1 MSCES
6 KLMDYLITMR
16 MEASLYAAR
25 RKTLYFRQLLIYFS
39 LILCRILTIEQMK
52 MVLGFNAAEENILRK
67 NLSKFCTSGEIVR
80 ESFDYNDRYATY
92 SLSKSGFSWII
103 SQLPLLKQLLI
114 SEESLYE
121 LYRIRKKDKPS
132 NHLVCINQIKLCF
145 LCAGRNA
152 LHIHLEHER
161 PFSINHTRRTQQR
174 QKNAG
179 QIVPDLF
186 FQYQTVPVYLEADT
200 TSVRFDAA
208 KGPGEKISKYTML
221 CDPSEK
227 ARTCLQ
233 AHILFS
239 VQKNW
244 GELDNCNIILSK
256 QETELLGNPEKTN
269 LAVSMIRLVAGLH
282 NAYEIPKLVTLKE
295 VLSYLQDTA
304 PLLERQLVQG
314 PLICNASLLLHC
326 LISHGF
332 GDWNISEVRRSITI
346 LAKNM
351 QDDIKRQKLE
361 AANNAS
367 EKRKKELYHRVL
379 SSKHI
384 LYGCEHG
391 ISISCA
397 CGYTLHHE
405 LPTLFPGLYFPGEQ
419 MERVLKNC
427 GILSDSDHFFSYIP
441 SLPCRCWSLD
451 NSPGSLYYDT
461 ILNNAY
467 QFQLESGKILTAFME
482 NISDDIGGYL
492 RVRNY
497 LKLPP
502 GFLRNTLL
510 LLIIKNDL
518 TLADGGTVWDG
529 GLYYNTEGTDVA
541 RFTDPQTGQTNKT
554 SLHILNHF
562 ISQCHDSSL
571 PYLHDNTQDYA
582 YLTYTDLL
590 KASFQSITPVMF
602 VPGKNDVIE
611 RKSDPTAYF
620 TPCSYFLSDGI
631 SYQTVDFS
639 QIKK

>member
-1 MSCES
+1 MSYES
-6 KLMDYLITMR
+6 ELMDYLITMR
-16 MEASLYAAR
+16 MDASQYAVR
-25 RKTLYFRQLLIYFS
+25 HKTLYYRQLLICFS

-52 MVLGFNAAEENILRK
+52 MVLGFSSAEENILRK
-67 NLSKFCTSGEIVR
+67 NLSTFCSGGRIIR
-80 ESFDYNDRYATY
+80 ESFDYDNRYATY
-92 SLSKSGFSWII
+92 SLSKSGLAWII
-103 SQLPLLKQLLI
+103 SQLPLLKQLSL
-114 SEESLYE
+114 SEDSLCE
-121 LYRIRKKDKPS
+121 LYQIRRKDKLS

-145 LCAGRNA
+145 LCAGQNA
-152 LHIHLEHER
+152 LHIHLDHER
-161 PFSINHTRRTQQR
+161 PFSINHNKPPLQR
-174 QKNAG
+174 QKGTG
-179 QIVPDLF
+179 QIIPDLF
-186 FQYQTVPVYLEADT
+186 FQYETIPVYLEADT

-221 CDPSEK
+221 CNPSEK

-244 GELDNCNIILSK
+244 GELENCNVILSR
-256 QETELLGNPEKTN
+256 QETDLFGNPDKTN
-269 LAVSMIRLVAGLH
+269 QAVSIVRLTAGLH
-282 NAYEIPKLVTLKE
+282 NAYQTPELVTLKDI
-295 VLSYLQDTA
+295 LSYLRNTA

-314 PLICNASLLLHC
+314 PLMCNASLLLHS

-332 GDWNISEVRRSITI
+332 GDWNISEIRRSIAI
-346 LAKNM
+346 LTKSM
-351 QDDIKRQKLE
+351 QEDIKNHKLE
-361 AANNAS
+361 AANRVS
-367 EKRKKELYHRVL
+367 EKRKKELYQRIL

-405 LPTLFPGLYFPGEQ
+405 LPALLPSLYFPGEQ

-427 GILSDSDHFFSYIP
+427 GILSDSDHFYSYAP
-441 SLPCRCWSLD
+441 SLPCRCSKLD
-451 NSPGSLYYDT
+451 TSQSTLCYDT

-467 QFQLESGKILTAFME
+467 QFYKENGEILTIFME

-502 GFLRNTLL
+502 GFLKNTLL
-510 LLIIKNDL
+510 LLIIRDDL
-518 TLADGGTVWDG
+518 IMADGKTVWDG

-541 RFTDPQTGQTNKT
+541 RFTDPQTGQKDRT

-562 ISQCHDSSL
+562 ISQCRDSAL
-571 PYLHDNTQDYA
+571 PYLYGSTQDYA
-582 YLTYTDLL
+582 YLTYTDLQ
-590 KASFQSITPVMF
+590 KASFQPVTPIMF

-611 RKSDPTAYF
+611 RKSDPNAYF
-620 TPCSYFLSDGI
+620 NPCNYFLSGDI
-631 SYQTVDFS
+631 SCQAIDFL
-639 QIKK
+639 QMCK

>member
-1 MSCES
+1 MSCETE
-6 KLMDYLITMR
+6 LMDYLITMR
-16 MEASLYAAR
+16 MDVSLYTVR
-25 RKTLYFRQLLIYFS
+25 HKTLYSRQLLIYFS

-52 MVLGFNAAEENILRK
+52 MVLGFSAAEENILRK
-67 NLSKFCTSGEIVR
+67 NLSTFCAGGGIVR

-92 SLSKSGFSWII
+92 SLSKSGLSWII
-103 SQLPLLKQLLI
+103 SQLPQLKQLSI
-114 SEESLYE
+114 SEESLCK

-145 LCAGRNA
+145 LCAGQNG

-161 PFSINHTRRTQQR
+161 PFPINHNRQPLQR
-174 QKNAG
+174 QKSAG

-186 FQYQTVPVYLEADT
+186 FQYKSIPVYLEADT
-200 TSVRFDAA
+200 TSVRFDAV

-221 CDPSEK
+221 CDPSEEN
-227 ARTCLQ
+227 RTCLQ

-244 GELDNCNIILSK
+244 GELENSNIILSR
-256 QETELLGNPEKTN
+256 QETELFGNPDKTN
-269 LAVSMIRLVAGLH
+269 QAVSIVRLVVGLH
-282 NAYEIPKLVTLKE
+282 NAYQTPTLVTLKDI
-295 VLSYLQDTA
+295 LSYLQDTA

-314 PLICNASLLLHC
+314 PLCNASLLLHC

-332 GDWNISEVRRSITI
+332 GDWNISELRRSITI
-346 LAKNM
+346 LTKSM
-351 QDDIKRQKLE
+351 REDIKNHKLE
-361 AANNAS
+361 AANRAS
-367 EKRKKELYHRVL
+367 EKRKKELYHRIL

-405 LPTLFPGLYFPGEQ
+405 LPALLPGLYFPGEQ

-427 GILSDSDHFFSYIP
+427 GILSDSDHFYSYIP
-441 SLPCRCWSLD
+441 SLPCRCFRLD
-451 NSPGSLYYDT
+451 TNQSTLYYDT

-467 QFQLESGKILTAFME
+467 QFYKESGEILTIFIE

-502 GFLRNTLL
+502 GFLNNTLL
-510 LLIIKNDL
+510 LLLIRDDL
-518 TLADGGTVWDG
+518 VMADGGTVWDG

-541 RFTDPQTGQTNKT
+541 HFTDPQTGQKDRT

-562 ISQCHDSSL
+562 ISQCRDSTL
-571 PYLHDNTQDYA
+571 PYLYGSTQDYA
-582 YLTYTDLL
+582 YLTYTDLQ
-590 KASFQSITPVMF
+590 KASFQPVIPVMF

-611 RKSDPTAYF
+611 RKSDPTAHF
-620 TPCSYFLSDGI
+620 TPCSYFLSDDT